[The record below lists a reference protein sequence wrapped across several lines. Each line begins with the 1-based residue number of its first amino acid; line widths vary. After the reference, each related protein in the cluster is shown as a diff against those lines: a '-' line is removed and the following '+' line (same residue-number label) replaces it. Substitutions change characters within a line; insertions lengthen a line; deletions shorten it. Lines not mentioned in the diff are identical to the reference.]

1 MSQQTIDHIVNPN
14 GTIIEIHDHERGQPN
29 GVVTLDANGKVVQTF
44 NGYAI
49 QLASPDGN
57 GSLVDFVL
65 RHI

>member
-1 MSQQTIDHIVNPN
+1 MAQQIIDHIVNPD

-29 GVVTLDANGKVVQTF
+29 GVATLDANGKVVQTF
-44 NGYAI
+44 NGYAT

-57 GSLVDFVL
+57 GTLVDFVL